1 MALRLVETKLLIK
14 QCSTGGLGVIGM
26 LCPHHFHQVLIH
38 SELQFLEGE
47 LHFFA
52 LLEWGKDYCSLYA

>member
-14 QCSTGGLGVIGM
+14 QCFTGGLEVIGM

-38 SELQFLEGE
+38 SEPQFLEDK
-47 LHFFA
+47 LHFFV
-52 LLEWGKDYCSLYA
+52 LC